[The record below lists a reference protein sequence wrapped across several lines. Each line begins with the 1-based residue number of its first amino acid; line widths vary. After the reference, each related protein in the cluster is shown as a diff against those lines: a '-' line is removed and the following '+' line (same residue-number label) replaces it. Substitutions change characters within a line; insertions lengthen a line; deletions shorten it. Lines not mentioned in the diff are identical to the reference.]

1 MSLLSPSK
9 FMPSEEAKLV
19 KPNPRLT
26 YLHQF
31 LERLAPAILPSTK
44 SGRRSSHK
52 KSEVRRPSMA
62 AAFGARRDQAS

>member
-31 LERLAPAILPSTK
+31 LERLAPAILTSTK

-52 KSEVRRPSMA
+52 K
-62 AAFGARRDQAS
+62 

>member
-31 LERLAPAILPSTK
+31 LERLASL
-44 SGRRSSHK
+44 
-52 KSEVRRPSMA
+52 
-62 AAFGARRDQAS
+62 ASPPTGGF